1 MAAPRGPGPDHPG
14 AGAAIGGKRGKDRHY
29 FPMALPGLL
38 LLFFLFLTLIILIEV
53 NVLEYAYQKM
63 GIDRRYVF
71 ILLLLSLLGSY
82 VNIQALRRAN
92 QKF

>member
-1 MAAPRGPGPDHPG
+1 M
-14 AGAAIGGKRGKDRHY
+14 HY

>member
-1 MAAPRGPGPDHPG
+1 MN
-14 AGAAIGGKRGKDRHY
+14 Y
-29 FPMALPGLL
+29 FLIALPVLL

-53 NVLEYAYQKM
+53 NVLEYASQKM